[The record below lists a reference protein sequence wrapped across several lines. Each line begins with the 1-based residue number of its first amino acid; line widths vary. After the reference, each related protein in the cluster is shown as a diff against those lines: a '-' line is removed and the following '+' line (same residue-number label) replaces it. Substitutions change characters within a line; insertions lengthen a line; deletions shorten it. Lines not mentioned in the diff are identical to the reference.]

1 MNQGNPPAIFGN
13 YILPFCIGLLL
24 VVNSFTTLRGYSAGG
39 PAEIL
44 LFLALFLLISY
55 KVFSGFDFKYQAL
68 LPFLYVILFMAPI
81 TLINSYYEIL
91 GSSTRTLVALIF
103 GAMTGFAIAN
113 CKIIEKKSL
122 SYGVLFILTIVVLI
136 VLREYDFGTLQRLIF
151 LSNNPNQIALYSLGA
166 MFIFSVTIE
175 RPLVLFL
182 SLFIGTIY
190 GYLALSD
197 SFFLALVIALLFA
210 ALKFFIQIKSL
221 LFLFIFWSILIL
233 IAWPLLLPNNSYI
246 EPLISLWSNADQ
258 GGARVTLA
266 INGINAWLTSPL
278 FGHGA
283 GAFSGMAVEF
293 QRFEAHNTIIDF
305 LTMGGIPWILI
316 IYIPIFIYMKKLL
329 QQGNF
334 LALGFLLGFFIF
346 STFHFVG
353 RHPIFWVVWG
363 FCMSGILH
371 IERGK
376 KCVE

>member
-182 SLFIGTIY
+182 SLCIGTIY

>member
-55 KVFSGFDFKYQAL
+55 KVFSGFDLKYQAL

-81 TLINSYYEIL
+81 TLMNSYYEIL

-122 SYGVLFILTIVVLI
+122 SYGVLFILTIAVLI

-210 ALKFFIQIKSL
+210 ALKFFVQIKSL

-346 STFHFVG
+346 ATFHFVG

-371 IERGK
+371 VERGK

>member
-1 MNQGNPPAIFGN
+1 MKPVNISIAFGD
-13 YILPFCIGLLL
+13 YVLPFSIGLLL
-24 VVNSFTTLRGYSAGG
+24 IANSFTSLRGISAGG
-39 PAEIL
+39 PLEGL
-44 LFLALFLLISY
+44 LLLTLLIFVFY
-55 KVFSGFDFKYQAL
+55 KALSGFNFKFQAL
-68 LPFLYVILFMAPI
+68 LPLLYLIVFMTPL
-81 TLINSYYEIL
+81 TLLNSHHELL
-91 GSSTRTLVALIF
+91 GSSTRTLSALIF
-103 GAMTGFAIAN
+103 GAMTGFVVAN
-113 CKIIEKKSL
+113 CTISQKKSL
-122 SYGVLFILTIVVLI
+122 SYGVLFILTIAVWI

-166 MFIFSVTIE
+166 MFIFSATIE

-182 SLFIGTIY
+182 SLCIGTIY

-197 SFFLALVIALLFA
+197 SFFLALVIALLFGT
-210 ALKFFIQIKSL
+210 LKFFNPSKPLISL
-221 LFLFIFWSILIL
+221 LIFWGILIL

-246 EPLISLWSNADQ
+246 EPLSSLWSNADQ
-258 GGARVTLA
+258 GGARVILVM
-266 INGINAWLTSPL
+266 NGINAWLTSPL

-283 GAFSGMAVEF
+283 GAFSGMVVEF

-316 IYIPIFIYMKKLL
+316 IYIPIFIYMKKLW
-329 QQGNF
+329 QQGDF
-334 LALGFLLGFFIF
+334 LALGFLVGFFIF